1 MLLPKMNR
9 HKSPAAQ
16 GKSTLLESEAADKF
30 RIFFRD
36 AIHANVRENFAFL
49 FQRPWMSLALLLLGA
64 AGAYALTRAALG
76 PKIPVYTV
84 ARADI
89 VQTVV
94 ASGRVEA
101 PLRVEIGSQI
111 TGTVAAVPV
120 AEGQFVKA
128 RQLLV
133 RLDDSEAQAQVE
145 QGRSAVLQAET
156 RLRQLLETDLP
167 LAEQLLRQAEADL
180 RNARLQF
187 DRSKKLYGT
196 GLIARSDLD
205 DAELALDIAESKTK
219 SAQIQALSNR
229 AEGSSYRIAEAALKL
244 AQANLTAAQATLDR
258 TTIVAP
264 AAGTL
269 ISRSVERGNV
279 VQPGKV
285 LMVLSPAGETQLV
298 VQIDEKSFGL
308 LALGQKARASA
319 DAYPSQTFTV
329 ELAYI
334 NPGVDATRGS
344 VEVKLR
350 VPSPPDY
357 LLQDMTV
364 SVDIEVAR
372 RPNALILPAEAIHDA
387 AGANSWVLTVASG
400 SAKRREVKIGARG
413 NGKVE
418 ILDGL
423 QDGDLVV
430 PSTDARVVE
439 GQKVR
444 AVSQ

>member
-9 HKSPAAQ
+9 QKSPAAQ

-49 FQRPWMSLALLLLGA
+49 FQRPWMSLALLVLGA

-76 PKIPVYTV
+76 PTIPVYTV

-133 RLDDSEAQAQVE
+133 RLDDSAAKAQVE
-145 QGRSAVLQAET
+145 QARSAVLQAET
-156 RLRQLLETDLP
+156 RLSQLRETDLP
-167 LAEQLLRQAEADL
+167 LAEQSLRQAEADL

-205 DAELALDIAESKTK
+205 DAEHALEVAESKVQ
-219 SAQIQALSNR
+219 SAELQALGNSAAGPN
-229 AEGSSYRIAEAALKL
+229 YRIAEAALKQ
-244 AQANLTAAQATLDR
+244 AEANLRAAEAALDY
-258 TTIVAP
+258 TTIEAP

-269 ISRSVERGNV
+269 ISRGVERGNV

-319 DAYPSQTFTV
+319 DAYPSQTFTAEV
-329 ELAYI
+329 AYI

-387 AGANSWVLTVASG
+387 AGANPWVLAVDSG
-400 SAKRREVKIGARG
+400 LAKRQDVKIGARG
-413 NGKVE
+413 DGRVE

-423 QDGDLVV
+423 REGDLVV
-430 PSTDARVVE
+430 PATNASAVAGR
-439 GQKVR
+439 KVR
-444 AVSQ
+444 AVQ

>member
-1 MLLPKMNR
+1 
-9 HKSPAAQ
+9 
-16 GKSTLLESEAADKF
+16 
-30 RIFFRD
+30 
-36 AIHANVRENFAFL
+36 
-49 FQRPWMSLALLLLGA
+49 MSLALLVLGA

-84 ARADI
+84 ARGDI

-111 TGTVAAVPV
+111 TGTVAAIPV

-128 RQLLV
+128 GQMLI

-156 RLRQLLETDLP
+156 RLRQLHETDLP
-167 LAEQLLRQAEADL
+167 IAEQSQRQAEADL

-196 GLIARSDLD
+196 GLIAQSDLD
-205 DAELALDIAESKTK
+205 DAEHALDVAESKAK
-219 SAQIQALSNR
+219 SAELQVLSNR
-229 AEGSSYRIAEAALKL
+229 EEGGNYRIAEAALKQ
-244 AQANLTAAQATLDR
+244 AEANLRAADATLAYTR
-258 TTIVAP
+258 VKAP

-279 VQPGKV
+279 AQPGKT

-319 DAYPSQTFTV
+319 DAYPSRTFTA

-387 AGANSWVLTVASG
+387 AGVNPWALTVDSG
-400 SAKRREVKIGARG
+400 LAKRQNVKIGARRDG
-413 NGKVE
+413 RVE

>member
-9 HKSPAAQ
+9 HKGLAAQ
-16 GKSTLLESEAADKF
+16 EKSTLLESGAADKF

-49 FQRPWMSLALLLLGA
+49 FQRPWMSLALLVLGA

-76 PKIPVYTV
+76 PKIPVHTV

-120 AEGQFVKA
+120 AEGQFVKV

-133 RLDDSEAQAQVE
+133 RLDDSATKAQVE
-145 QGRSAVLQAET
+145 QARSAVLQAET
-156 RLRQLLETDLP
+156 RLSQLRETDLP
-167 LAEQLLRQAEADL
+167 LAEQSLRQAEADL
-180 RNARLQF
+180 RNAQLQF
-187 DRSKKLYGT
+187 DRNKELHAR
-196 GLIARSDLD
+196 GLIARAELD
-205 DAELALDIAESKTK
+205 DAEHAFEVAESKVQ
-219 SAQIQALSNR
+219 SAELQALGNSAAGPN
-229 AEGSSYRIAEAALKL
+229 YRIAEAALKQ
-244 AQANLTAAQATLDR
+244 AVANLRAAEAALDY
-258 TTIVAP
+258 TTIKAP

-269 ISRSVERGNV
+269 ISRGVERGNV

-319 DAYPSQTFTV
+319 DAYPSQTFTA

-344 VEVKLR
+344 VEIKLR

-387 AGANSWVLTVASG
+387 AGANPWVLTVASG

-418 ILDGL
+418 ILNGL
-423 QDGDLVV
+423 EDGDLVV

-444 AVSQ
+444 AASQ

>member
-1 MLLPKMNR
+1 
-9 HKSPAAQ
+9 
-16 GKSTLLESEAADKF
+16 
-30 RIFFRD
+30 
-36 AIHANVRENFAFL
+36 VR
-49 FQRPWMSLALLLLGA
+49 G
-64 AGAYALTRAALG
+64 
-76 PKIPVYTV
+76 
-84 ARADI
+84 DI

-111 TGTVAAVPV
+111 TGTVAAIPV

-128 RQLLV
+128 GQMLI

-196 GLIARSDLD
+196 GLIAQSDLD
-205 DAELALDIAESKTK
+205 DAEHALEVAESKTK
-219 SAQIQALSNR
+219 SAQIQTLSNR
-229 AEGSSYRIAEAALKL
+229 AEGSNYRIAQAALKL

-279 VQPGKV
+279 AQPGKA

-319 DAYPSQTFTV
+319 DAYPSQTFTA

-364 SVDIEVAR
+364 SVDIEAAR

-387 AGANSWVLTVASG
+387 AGANPWVLTVASG
-400 SAKRREVKIGARG
+400 SAKRQEVKIGARG
-413 NGKVE
+413 DGRVE

-423 QDGDLVV
+423 REGDLVV
-430 PSTDARVVE
+430 PATNASAVAGR
-439 GQKVR
+439 KVR
-444 AVSQ
+444 AVQ

>member
-9 HKSPAAQ
+9 QKSPAAQ

-49 FQRPWMSLALLLLGA
+49 FQRPWMSLALLVLGA

-84 ARADI
+84 ARGDI

-111 TGTVAAVPV
+111 TGTVAAIPV

-128 RQLLV
+128 GQMLI

-156 RLRQLLETDLP
+156 RLRQLHETDLP
-167 LAEQLLRQAEADL
+167 IAEQSQRQAEADL

-196 GLIARSDLD
+196 GLIAQSDLD
-205 DAELALDIAESKTK
+205 DAEHALDVAESKAK
-219 SAQIQALSNR
+219 SAELQVLSNR
-229 AEGSSYRIAEAALKL
+229 EEGGNYRIAEAALKQ
-244 AQANLTAAQATLDR
+244 AEANLRAADATLAYTR
-258 TTIVAP
+258 VKAP

-279 VQPGKV
+279 AQPGKT

-319 DAYPSQTFTV
+319 DAYPSRTFTA

-387 AGANSWVLTVASG
+387 AGANPWVLAVDSG
-400 SAKRREVKIGARG
+400 LAKRQDVKIGARG
-413 NGKVE
+413 DGRVE

-423 QDGDLVV
+423 REGDLVV
-430 PSTDARVVE
+430 PATNASAVAGR
-439 GQKVR
+439 KVR
-444 AVSQ
+444 AVQ